1 MLMNY
6 SEHKEGA
13 QESYE
18 ELYQELGTLLRMTG
32 YLTEKEYADY
42 EGYDFLDK
50 CCIFIGLAKI
60 AMDDNVDISEIQ
72 GELKEIFESNR
83 VIDQTFKD
91 SLVNL
96 ALLPTKDNIAKKSK
110 RLNEITDNWLK
121 NQITMYTGIDE
132 IDFQKYSDV
141 TLLPTLREQRKK
153 LFLDAFCANRASTLK
168 N

>member
-6 SEHKEGA
+6 SEHKEDT

-50 CCIFIGLAKI
+50 CYIFISLAKI

-72 GELKEIFESNR
+72 GELKEIFESN
-83 VIDQTFKD
+83 VIDG
-91 SLVNL
+91 
-96 ALLPTKDNIAKKSK
+96 
-110 RLNEITDNWLK
+110 LK
-121 NQITMYTGIDE
+121 EKLGD
-132 IDFQKYSDV
+132 DFEVFYNDYLKVQQEY
-141 TLLPTLREQRKK
+141 KK
-153 LFLDAFCANRASTLK
+153 L
-168 N
+168 